1 MSGFITTDDCDERP
15 LVPRWLRPVSDRE
28 TATTA
33 VVRPNLTHTGVKS
46 ELRSRGVVYDA
57 RDLSA
62 ACRHSDGHHV
72 IFQKPCIA
80 D

>member
-1 MSGFITTDDCDERP
+1 MVEISRSDKRTVRP
-15 LVPRWLRPVSDRE
+15 AMGLAEVNTSRE

-72 IFQKPCIA
+72 IFQKRCIA